1 MRLAYL
7 KNGESLVFKSD
18 LCTGCR
24 ECVEVCPHAVFVAV
38 NGTVA
43 IRDRGACM
51 QCGACARNCAAGAIS
66 VKAGVGCAAAVING
80 LIRGTE
86 PTCGCGGS
94 ESRHCCDSSEAYA
107 GPAKAPPGC
116 C

>member
-1 MRLAYL
+1 
-7 KNGESLVFKSD
+7 
-18 LCTGCR
+18 
-24 ECVEVCPHAVFVAV
+24 
-38 NGTVA
+38 
-43 IRDRGACM
+43 
-51 QCGACARNCAAGAIS
+51 
-66 VKAGVGCAAAVING
+66 VING